1 MINKI
6 NIIYV
11 VFISS
16 DKRFYNFI
24 ILRILKLKPTN
35 TLLLFLIFLNLSN
48 KGFSISILLFLN
60 NVFIFFNWSKCNVVG
75 EQIIIN

>member
-1 MINKI
+1 MLFLFLLIKD
-6 NIIYV
+6 
-11 VFISS
+11 FT
-16 DKRFYNFI
+16 NFI

>member
-1 MINKI
+1 MLF
-6 NIIYV
+6 
-11 VFISS
+11 VFLLIK
-16 DKRFYNFI
+16 DFTNFI

-35 TLLLFLIFLNLSN
+35 TLLLFLIFLNLLK